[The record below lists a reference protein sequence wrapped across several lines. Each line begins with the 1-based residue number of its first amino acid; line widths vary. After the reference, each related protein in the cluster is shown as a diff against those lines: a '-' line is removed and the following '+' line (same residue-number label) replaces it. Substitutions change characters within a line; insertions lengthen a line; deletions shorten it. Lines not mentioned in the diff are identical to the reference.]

1 MDFRSDTVTQPTQA
15 MREAMFSAP
24 VGDDVYGDDPTVNEL
39 EQFAAELAGFEA
51 ALFTTSGTQAN
62 LLGLMAHC
70 ERGDEYLCG
79 QQAHN
84 YKYEAG
90 GAAVLGS
97 IQPQPIENNPDGTL
111 PFDKLEAAIK
121 PDDAHFART
130 RLLSLENTINGKVIP
145 LSYLAEAR
153 EFVNKHNLKLHLD
166 GARVFNAA
174 VALDVPVK
182 DIGQYFDSMTI
193 CLSKGLAAPVG
204 SLLLGSKEY
213 IAKARRLRKM
223 VGGGMR
229 QAGILAAA
237 GKLAITEQ
245 VAQLKQDHINAKA
258 LAEGL
263 AELPGFSVNPDFV
276 QTNIVFAKLDAKVD
290 IQSIAEQLKQQNT
303 SSAQETQFALS
314 HTKTSLLKIFKPS
327 YRALNLCFRLILII
341 ELPLGGSFIL
351 RSIIAKS
358 RIHNA
363 KNPPFNVSHFYFH
376 RLCQSFWRC

>member
-15 MREAMFSAP
+15 MREAMFTAP

-39 EQFAAELAGFEA
+39 EQYAAELAGFEA

-111 PFDKLEAAIK
+111 PFDKLAAAIK
-121 PDDAHFART
+121 PDDMHFART
-130 RLLSLENTINGKVIP
+130 RLLSLENTINGKVLP
-145 LSYLAEAR
+145 LTYLAEAR
-153 EFVNKHNLKLHLD
+153 EFVNQHNLKLHLD

-174 VALDVPVK
+174 VALDVPAK
-182 DIGQYFDSMTI
+182 EIAQYFDSMTI
-193 CLSKGLAAPVG
+193 CLSKGLCAPVG

-245 VAQLKQDHINAKA
+245 VLQLKQDHINAKT
-258 LAEGL
+258 LAQGL
-263 AELPGFSVNPDFV
+263 AELPGFSVNPDLV
-276 QTNIVFAKLDAKVD
+276 QTNIVFAKLEPQVD
-290 IQSIAEQLKQQNT
+290 ITSIAEKLKQQDIIITPGNPIRFVT
-303 SSAQETQFALS
+303 HKDISEQDVDTFLSAL
-314 HTKTSLLKIFKPS
+314 KSLL
-327 YRALNLCFRLILII
+327 
-341 ELPLGGSFIL
+341 
-351 RSIIAKS
+351 
-358 RIHNA
+358 
-363 KNPPFNVSHFYFH
+363 
-376 RLCQSFWRC
+376 

>member
-15 MREAMFSAP
+15 MREAMFAAP

-39 EQFAAELAGFEA
+39 EQYAAELAGFEA

-70 ERGDEYLCG
+70 DRGDEYLCG

-97 IQPQPIENNPDGTL
+97 IQPQPVENNPDGTL
-111 PFDKLEAAIK
+111 SFDKLAAAIK
-121 PDDAHFART
+121 PDDMHFART
-130 RLLSLENTINGKVIP
+130 RLLSLENTINGKVLP
-145 LSYLAEAR
+145 LTYLAEAR

-182 DIGQYFDSMTI
+182 QIAQHFDSMTI
-193 CLSKGLAAPVG
+193 CLSKGLSAPVG
-204 SLLLGSKEY
+204 SLLLGNKDY

-245 VAQLKQDHINAKA
+245 VLQLKQDHINAKT
-258 LAEGL
+258 LAQGL
-263 AELPGFSVNPDFV
+263 TELPGFSVNPDLV
-276 QTNIVFAKLDAKVD
+276 QTNIVFAKLTPQVD
-290 IQSIAEQLKQQNT
+290 IANIAEKLKQQDIIITPGNPIRFVT
-303 SSAQETQFALS
+303 HKDISEQDIDRFLPTL
-314 HTKTSLLKIFKPS
+314 KSLL
-327 YRALNLCFRLILII
+327 
-341 ELPLGGSFIL
+341 
-351 RSIIAKS
+351 
-358 RIHNA
+358 
-363 KNPPFNVSHFYFH
+363 
-376 RLCQSFWRC
+376 